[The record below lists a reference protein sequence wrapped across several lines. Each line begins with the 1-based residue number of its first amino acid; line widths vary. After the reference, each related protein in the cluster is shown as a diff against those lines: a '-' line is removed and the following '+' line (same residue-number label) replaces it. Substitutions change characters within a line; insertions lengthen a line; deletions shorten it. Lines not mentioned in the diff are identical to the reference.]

1 MAKGETPSSAWTV
14 KELKNYIREQTAQIN
29 FDLYTMYEAGKKPT
43 KAVLREREKLIQL
56 GTGKETRQGI
66 GLGLSYKKKSELI
79 QQARALKDFE
89 RIDYESPTA
98 KKRYSEQIDKAYR
111 EYSKRKRATGQPK
124 LSKESY
130 VDFVETLGAV
140 GDKVLQEFGYEAI
153 AEEYKN
159 STGKQRTNFLQAM
172 VKVRRD
178 LEGTGATGE
187 ALIDALHN
195 ELKNY

>member
-1 MAKGETPSSAWTV
+1 MAREETPSSSWTV
-14 KELKNYIREQTAQIN
+14 KELKQFIREETRQIN
-29 FDLYTMYEAGKKPT
+29 FNLYSMYEQGKKPT
-43 KAVLREREKLIQL
+43 KAVLRERERLVQL
-56 GTGKETRQGI
+56 GTGKETKQGI

-79 QQARALKDFE
+79 QQARSLKEFE
-89 RIDYESPTA
+89 RIDFESPTA
-98 KKRYSEQIDKAYR
+98 KKQYSAQIDKAYK
-111 EYSKRKRATGQPK
+111 EYSKRKRASGQPK

-130 VDFVETLGAV
+130 VNFVETLGAA

-178 LEGTGATGE
+178 LEGSGATGE
-187 ALIDALHN
+187 SLIDALHE

>member
-29 FDLYTMYEAGKKPT
+29 FDLYTMYEEGKKPT
-43 KAVLREREKLIQL
+43 KAVLREMEKLIQL
-56 GTGKETRQGI
+56 GTGKETQRGI

>member
-1 MAKGETPSSAWTV
+1 MNRGETPSSSWTV
-14 KELKNYIREQTAQIN
+14 KELKQFIREETRQIN
-29 FDLYTMYEAGKKPT
+29 FDLYTMYEQGKKPT
-43 KAVLREREKLIQL
+43 KAVLRERERLVQL
-56 GTGKETRQGI
+56 GTGKETKQGI

-79 QQARALKDFE
+79 QQARALKEFE
-89 RIDYESPTA
+89 RIDFESPTA
-98 KKRYSEQIDKAYR
+98 KKHYSAQIDKAYK
-111 EYSKRKRATGQPK
+111 EYSKRKRASGQPK

-130 VDFVETLGAV
+130 VNFVETLGAV

-153 AEEYKN
+153 AEEYRN

-187 ALIDALHN
+187 SLIDALHE

>member
-1 MAKGETPSSAWTV
+1 MNRGEVPSSSWTV
-14 KELKNYIREQTAQIN
+14 KELKQFIREKTRQIN
-29 FDLYTMYEAGKKPT
+29 FDLYTMYEQGKKPT
-43 KAVLREREKLIQL
+43 KAVLRERERLVQL
-56 GTGKETRQGI
+56 GTGKETKQGI

-98 KKRYSEQIDKAYR
+98 KKRYSAQIDKAYK
-111 EYSKRKRATGQPK
+111 EYSKRKRASGQPK

-130 VDFVETLGAV
+130 VNFVETLGAI

-153 AEEYKN
+153 AEEYKS
-159 STGKQRTNFLQAM
+159 STGKQRTNFLQAI

-187 ALIDALHN
+187 TLIDALHE